1 MVAHKFTVDLN
12 KPLVFQSLQPESHKE
27 LDIEKQKH
35 NAWYIFS
42 RYCRINTKAQI
53 EYFYKTKNK
62 GVTILLIH
70 SPTFA
75 FCSSKFMSKINNN
88 DYILF

>member
-1 MVAHKFTVDLN
+1 MVVFHSCFRLR
-12 KPLVFQSLQPESHKE
+12 PLSHKE

-42 RYCRINTKAQI
+42 KYCRINTKTHI

-62 GVTILLIH
+62 RVTILLIH

-75 FCSSKFMSKINNN
+75 FCSSKFIKKNRFVLLLFGRNN
-88 DYILF
+88 DYI

>member
-1 MVAHKFTVDLN
+1 LFFIPVFFSLL
-12 KPLVFQSLQPESHKE
+12 PLSHKE

-42 RYCRINTKAQI
+42 RYCRINMNTQI
-53 EYFYKTKNK
+53 EYFYKTRNK

-75 FCSSKFMSKINNN
+75 SCSSKFFLKNDFILLLFGRNN
-88 DYILF
+88 DYI